1 MTQDSDY
8 PFRVLIKKAINHY
21 ISEFQQYEKSKS
33 KYPLS
38 KDIVKPHIIKKYQQK
53 FDQITKNLSTNT
65 TTNTKQYINAIA
77 RNNNIDELS
86 NSLESKNILLQ
97 FMREQQKITNTIL
110 ERLSGNYIAKNDYL
124 DSNEDIKSQ
133 KMIEENQS
141 TREKSPKIKYLIEEY
156 LQNEYESSPQKVK
169 NHIRN
174 AFNIVYALCG
184 DDIRIDEITVKKAN
198 IIEDNIK
205 YFPKN
210 KSKSQYKN
218 LTLKECF
225 SMKLP
230 PEVCITKAS
239 QNGYIGR
246 IKGFFIWALRR
257 GYIESNPVD
266 HLRIKNAKAETKT
279 TSGFNNDQLNI
290 IFQQHNLLKYTGT
303 KHGNFFIPLIASYTG
318 ARLQEIGQLS
328 VNDIYYDNEAKSW
341 AFRITDIEPEQRLK
355 NKPSERKIPL
365 HKHLVQ
371 LGIPNLVNY
380 ARSNQQKYIFFN
392 DLKGENRGLYASQF
406 FNKHLKTLNFSPDE
420 SGKRLVFHSFRATIE
435 NQLRQGNPGQELIDG
450 YLGHQSPTVATQNYA
465 NKYRVIDFKK
475 YILKH
480 IQTNLVHLQDHF
492 WVKKIKEY
500 R

>member
-1 MTQDSDY
+1 MTQDSNY
-8 PFRVLIKKAINHY
+8 QFRELIKTAINHY
-21 ISEFQQYEKSKS
+21 IYEFQQYEISKS

-38 KDIVKPHIIKKYQQK
+38 QDIVKPHIIKKYQEKKQ
-53 FDQITKNLSTNT
+53 QIKKDLASNNTNNAKKYV
-65 TTNTKQYINAIA
+65 NTIA
-77 RNNNIDELS
+77 RNNNINELAD
-86 NSLESKNILLQ
+86 SLHSKNVLLH
-97 FMREQQKITNTIL
+97 FLKDQQQVTNAIMN
-110 ERLSGNYIAKNDYL
+110 RLSGDYTKNNEYL
-124 DSNEDIKSQ
+124 DFNEDIKSQ

-141 TREKSPKIKYLIEEY
+141 TREKSPKIKDLLEEY

-169 NHIRN
+169 NHIKN
-174 AFNIVYALCG
+174 AFNIVYALCCE
-184 DDIRIDEITVKKAN
+184 DIRINEITVKKAN

-279 TSGFNNDQLNI
+279 TSGFNNVQLNI
-290 IFQQHNLLKYTGT
+290 IFQQHKLLEYTGT
-303 KHGNFFIPLIASYTG
+303 KHGNFFIPVIASYTG
-318 ARLQEIGQLS
+318 ARLQEIGQMS
-328 VNDIYYDNEAKSW
+328 VNDIYYDSESKSW
-341 AFRITDIEPEQRLK
+341 AFRITDLEPEQRLK
-355 NKPSERKIPL
+355 NKPSERRIPL

-371 LGIPNLVNY
+371 LGIPNLVKY
-380 ARSNQQKYIFFN
+380 AKSNQKKYIFFN
-392 DLKGENRGLYASQF
+392 DVKGENRGLYASQF
-406 FNKHLKTLNFSPDE
+406 FNKHLKKLNFSPDE

-465 NKYRVIDFKK
+465 NKYRVLDFKK

-480 IQTNLVHLQDHF
+480 IQTDLLHLQDHF

-500 R
+500 K